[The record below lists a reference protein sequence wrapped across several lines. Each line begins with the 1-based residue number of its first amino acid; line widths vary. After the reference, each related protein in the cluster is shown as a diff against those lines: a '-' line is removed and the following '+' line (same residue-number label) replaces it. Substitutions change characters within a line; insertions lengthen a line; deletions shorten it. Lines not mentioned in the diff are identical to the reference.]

1 MKKARLNVIDVSFAL
16 QAQTMRRNRDGIHWS
31 PASNR
36 WEVSDCMMYDCEDVT
51 IFLQTDDPPSPHPP
65 HPHLASLRP
74 SLSSGADEE
83 QRLLNKSHSPK
94 NEEKTEKVQ

>member
-36 WEVSDCMMYDCEDVT
+36 WEVGSVLLSDCEGVT
-51 IFLQTDDPPSPHPP
+51 IFLQAHHKYQSDAP